1 MYRYN
6 EENIGEFT
14 EVDYGKN
21 FTYRQTKNEWALKN
35 GLQHEV
41 DVGDSIRYATVMKTV
56 VYMCIDEE
64 AGGYP
69 ILERWKIKKHIIF
82 VK

>member
-6 EENIGEFT
+6 PENIGEFT

-21 FTYRQTKNEWALKN
+21 FTYRNTSNLWALQQ

-41 DVGDSIRYATVMKTV
+41 DVGDSVRFANVKRTVA
-56 VYMCIDEE
+56 YIAIDED
-64 AGGYP
+64 AKGNAV
-69 ILERWKIKKHIIF
+69 LEKWQIKKHVVF
-82 VK
+82 TK